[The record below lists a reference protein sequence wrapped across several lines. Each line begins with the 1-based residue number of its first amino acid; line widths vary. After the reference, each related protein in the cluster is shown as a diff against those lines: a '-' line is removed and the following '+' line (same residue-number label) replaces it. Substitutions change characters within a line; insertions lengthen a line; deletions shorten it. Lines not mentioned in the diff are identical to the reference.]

1 MRYLELNRYARF
13 NDLVAEKITL
23 TSVQFLWFPCGVV
36 RGALAALGINAT
48 VQAETTDLPQAIFQI
63 KTVPTKS

>member
-1 MRYLELNRYARF
+1 MRYRELNRYALF
-13 NDLVAEKITL
+13 YAPVSMDDIL
-23 TSVQFLWFPCGVV
+23 TFIQFLWFPCGVV

>member
-1 MRYLELNRYARF
+1 MRYRELNRYAEF
-13 NDLVAEKITL
+13 YDAVAADGKL
-23 TSVQFLWFPCGVV
+23 TYTQFLWFPCGVV

>member
-1 MRYLELNRYARF
+1 MRYRELNRYA
-13 NDLVAEKITL
+13 NLDDLVAKKITL